1 MVLEGLL
8 YTKDH
13 EWLKV
18 EGNKAQMGIT
28 DYAQHALGSL
38 VYVELPEAD
47 DNFSAGDALGVVESV
62 KAASDIYMPVSGTIL
77 ESNEAVVDDPGLIN
91 SDPYGSWMVSIELS
105 DLSELDE
112 LLDAEAYKALL
123 GGE

>member
-1 MVLEGLL
+1 MVLEGLM

-13 EWLKV
+13 EWLKID
-18 EGNKAQMGIT
+18 GNKAQMGIT

-38 VYVELPEAD
+38 VYVELPEVD
-47 DNFSAGDALGVVESV
+47 DNFGAGDALGVVESV

-77 ESNEAVVDDPGLIN
+77 EVNEAVVDDPGLIN
-91 SDPYGSWMVSIELS
+91 SDPYASWMVSFEIS
-105 DLSELDE
+105 DLADLDE
-112 LLDAEAYKALL
+112 LLDAEGYKALL